1 MQQHPAPTVPTPSG
15 PHCVVEFPF
24 EAAGPGELS
33 LSKGEVVELLER
45 VGDNWFKGR
54 LAGIEGIFPTNFVNV
69 VVDLPPGGGAGG
81 GVDTPTL
88 GPNMAAAVA
97 DFDGMEGELS
107 FKVRPDKCHSPH
119 TVHAVKTCCNVGIML
134 VSTTAISNSFSQFAA
149 IVMYAVEPV

>member
-1 MQQHPAPTVPTPSG
+1 MAVLHLPVPSHPQEDLPKGPMECEMQQHSAPTVPALSG

-33 LSKGEVVELLER
+33 LSKGDMVELLEK
-45 VGDNWFKGR
+45 VGDDWFKGR

-69 VVDLPPGGGAGG
+69 VIDLPPGGGAGG

-97 DFDGMEGELS
+97 DFEGMEGELS
-107 FKVRPDKCHSPH
+107 FKVWPGKCHSSH
-119 TVHAVKTCCNVGIML
+119 TVHAILKHVAML
-134 VSTTAISNSFSQFAA
+134 V
-149 IVMYAVEPV
+149 